1 MFVRLRRAEGVE
13 RQQVK
18 WFAYAAAVLAVCAFV
33 SWVLSDAV
41 GMIWPRRDVAFAAI
55 MVGLAGLPVALGI
68 ANLRYRPHDVDLMI
82 NRTLVY
88 GILTAA
94 LSGVFEVTVVALQ
107 EVFLVLTHMEES
119 HEAYFASAMV
129 IAALFDPLKSRIDT
143 FVEGRFFRRMAET
156 VGERPTQGNP
166 SLLRRF
172 VTLTGARGHPY
183 FARRF
188 PVVLPLEAQRWDAI
202 AKDGVESQ
210 LG

>member
-1 MFVRLRRAEGVE
+1 VSLFVRLRRAEGVE

-18 WFAYAAAVLAVCAFV
+18 WFAYAAALLAVCAFV

-68 ANLRYRPHDVDLMI
+68 ANLRYRSHDVDLMI

-107 EVFLVLTHMEES
+107 ELFLVLTHMEES

-143 FVEGRFFRRMAET
+143 FVEGRFFRR
-156 VGERPTQGNP
+156 
-166 SLLRRF
+166 
-172 VTLTGARGHPY
+172 
-183 FARRF
+183 
-188 PVVLPLEAQRWDAI
+188 
-202 AKDGVESQ
+202 DG
-210 LG
+210 